1 MANRLELVLQG
12 DDGVRSHVFAEVEE
26 VTVGRSSRSMLHIDH
41 ASVSRQHAILR
52 LREGDW
58 EIEDLESRHGT
69 WVNGRRLRGGDRAI
83 VAAGDVVQIRPWSLL
98 IRRVGSTL
106 GGRSVDDVEG
116 NLVRPTVA
124 PFVQQRF
131 SALLEVVREMH
142 TAANEDEI
150 AFRIIDAVVRTAD
163 LDRVGIVRVVDGEI
177 EALAVRLRDVA
188 GDRTKTA
195 PFSRTLVRAAI
206 EAGTS
211 IRLDEFPEMLG
222 VESIA
227 NAGVCQALCVP
238 IDVGDGLEYVLY
250 ADAWHGGL
258 DDGELVAWCEAL
270 ARVHEISI
278 GSFRRTG
285 AEADRARLM
294 GEMAAARA
302 AQELMLP
309 EREGAHGSYTWAV
322 SATPGLEV
330 AGDMVDLA
338 PRDDGSI
345 GLLVGDV
352 AGKGARAG
360 FVMASIQAYS
370 HAVREQGGSL
380 NDLLE
385 ALDAW
390 ADEVVPDDVFITLW
404 CGRLLDSGLVRYID
418 AGHGMTFVVGVEGAV
433 RRVPGPHRPPVGAA
447 RVEAEASEFSLEAG
461 ETLVVMSD
469 GIVEQ
474 PREDGERF
482 GEARVEKAL
491 GESVAPAALVEAVRE
506 WSGRASFD
514 DDTTIVSITYA
525 ATQTPTVFS
534 SKRAAQ

>member
-1 MANRLELVLQG
+1 MGNRLELVLQG

-26 VTVGRSSRSMLHIDH
+26 VTVGRSSGSMLHIDH
-41 ASVSRQHAILR
+41 ASVSRQHAVLR

-83 VAAGDVVQIRPWSLL
+83 VATGDVVQIRPWSLL
-98 IRRVGSTL
+98 VRRAGSTL
-106 GGRSVDDVEG
+106 GVRNKDEAEG
-116 NLVRPTVA
+116 TFVRPTPA
-124 PFVQQRF
+124 PFVQERF
-131 SALLEVVREMH
+131 TALLEVVREMH
-142 TAANEDEI
+142 SAANEDEI

-163 LDRVGIVRVVDGEI
+163 LDRVGIVRLVDGEI
-177 EALAVRLRDVA
+177 EALAVRLGDV
-188 GDRTKTA
+188 GGESMKTT

-222 VESIA
+222 AESLA
-227 NAGVCQALCVP
+227 NAGVSKALCVP
-238 IDVGDGLEYVLY
+238 IDVGDGLEHVLY
-250 ADAWHGGL
+250 ADARGGSL
-258 DDGELVAWCEAL
+258 EDGELVAWCEAL
-270 ARVHEISI
+270 ARVHEIAI
-278 GSFRRTG
+278 GSFRREG

-294 GEMAAARA
+294 GEMSAARA

-309 EREGAHGSYTWAV
+309 VREGAHGAYTWAV
-322 SATPGLEV
+322 SASPGLEV

-380 NDLLE
+380 NDLLG

-390 ADEVVPDDVFITLW
+390 AEEVVPEDVFITLW
-404 CGRLLDSGLVRYID
+404 CGRLLESGVARYID

-447 RVEAEASEFSLEAG
+447 RVEAEASEFVLEAG
-461 ETLVVMSD
+461 ETLVLMSD

-482 GEARVEKAL
+482 GEARVEEEL
-491 GESVAPAALVEAVRE
+491 GKSVAPEALVEAVRA

-514 DDTTIVSITYA
+514 DDITVVSITYSP
-525 ATQTPTVFS
+525 TQ
-534 SKRAAQ
+534 